1 MTGRLYF
8 LPALQWSISRH
19 YGNRILLPALSE
31 NDTPASSG
39 RSVQNNR
46 TLRTIRHRSACRK
59 PHRPHAQYPK
69 SAVETASIGFRRTG
83 CNPLLLPKYIT
94 PHSSWATAS
103 FHFRHY
109 SQEQNSCGQWVRKGQ
124 DSPGKKKKRYR
135 QKLGTITDSSSVSRL

>member
-31 NDTPASSG
+31 NDTPASSS

-69 SAVETASIGFRRTG
+69 SAVETASIGFRHTG
-83 CNPLLLPKYIT
+83 AVHCCCQSTSPRVHLGQP
-94 PHSSWATAS
+94 PS